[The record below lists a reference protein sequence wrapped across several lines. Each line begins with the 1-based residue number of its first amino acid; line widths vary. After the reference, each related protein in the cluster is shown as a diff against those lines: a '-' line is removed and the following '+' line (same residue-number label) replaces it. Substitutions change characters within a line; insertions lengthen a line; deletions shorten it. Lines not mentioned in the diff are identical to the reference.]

1 VSCRSSEPQYFKAKS
16 NDRQGK
22 MSEPNSIV
30 LAMAKKEMPQFP
42 FAGMMPAQAR
52 NLHPHC
58 QLLANPEVAPWSS
71 AKRN

>member
-22 MSEPNSIV
+22 RRERNSIV

-42 FAGMMPAQAR
+42 YAGRKEQQAQNRRVEELLPAR
-52 NLHPHC
+52 LS
-58 QLLANPEVAPWSS
+58 VAPTD
-71 AKRN
+71 KR